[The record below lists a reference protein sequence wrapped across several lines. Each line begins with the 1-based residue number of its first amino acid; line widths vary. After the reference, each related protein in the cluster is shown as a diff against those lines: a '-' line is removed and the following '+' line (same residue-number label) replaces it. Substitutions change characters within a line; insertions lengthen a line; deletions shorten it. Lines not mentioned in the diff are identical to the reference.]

1 MHRWG
6 GAWTE
11 RERCACC
18 AVAVG
23 GGAVEACC
31 CRSVTPR
38 RCYGIPML
46 RLACRRIRYVVAPTR
61 LVKYLPLREYGV
73 ADTLGEYELQLDRA
87 AGESI

>member
-1 MHRWG
+1 
-6 GAWTE
+6 
-11 RERCACC
+11 
-18 AVAVG
+18 
-23 GGAVEACC
+23 
-31 CRSVTPR
+31 
-38 RCYGIPML
+38 ML